1 MTTEKGGLKA
11 IDGALSNAKP
21 APKVGKDKR
30 KRDQRTGGFDEPE
43 LPLLPAGCPVQPLGK
58 LGQVCFF
65 LDEAGQ
71 LIALD
76 PQKVGKNHIRNLFG
90 RKSYLCDEYWPRT
103 NDKGEVN
110 GWKPE
115 IAGDLLMRA
124 CAWEGIFDPQGH
136 VRGRGAHRGE
146 NGSLVLHRGDK
157 VYFAGPDGQG
167 YENPGLIG
175 GYVYPTAPAMPRPDP
190 EEPTSAPAEEL
201 LALLQT
207 WQWARPLIDPMLL
220 LGWVGAAMVG
230 GALTWRPHVWVTGSS
245 ATGKSTL
252 QLLLEYL
259 FDGAALHTHDATE
272 AALRQLLKQQTL
284 PVFFDELE
292 AEEDNRRNKAVI
304 KLARLASSGAVVL
317 RGGQD
322 HQGHEFVARSCFL
335 FSSILLPPMLAQ
347 DRNRLA
353 VLDLQRLPKGAVPP
367 DIEAM
372 QQELALMGRQFTKR
386 FADQWHRF
394 PNTLHAYKVALADQ
408 GHGGRSQDQ
417 FGALL
422 ACADLLLYDETD
434 EQVVLEFAEKL
445 KADTLAEK
453 ATDLA
458 DEEEIVEFLGNSFMP
473 MQRGGDEPEPIVR
486 HVRAALEI
494 DGDRARS
501 KLENIGLKIVVAN
514 VVTDAEGKVESV
526 GAKQRKGQAAEECH
540 LAVANSHEA
549 LAKIFKEKRWAEGVW
564 SQSFC
569 RVQGAHGRV
578 KVRFAGGKGQWSTL
592 IPLTALLDFSVE
604 E

>member
-1 MTTEKGGLKA
+1 MSETKGGVSA
-11 IDGALSNAKP
+11 IGGALSEAKP
-21 APKVGKDKR
+21 APKLRKPSFMQDKDE
-30 KRDQRTGGFDEPE
+30 RTGGPDEPE

-71 LIALD
+71 LIGLD

-90 RKSYLCDEYWPRT
+90 RRSYLCDEYWPRHG
-103 NDKGEVN
+103 NDGEIN

-115 IAGDLLMRA
+115 VAGDLLMRA

-136 VRGRGAHRGE
+136 VRGRGAHLGADGE
-146 NGSLVLHRGDK
+146 LVLHRGDK
-157 VYFAGPDGQG
+157 VYFAGPEGAG
-167 YENPGLIG
+167 YMDPGLIG
-175 GYVYPTAPAMPRPDP
+175 GFVYPTAPATPRPDP
-190 EEPTSAPAEEL
+190 EEPTSAPAERLFEL
-201 LALLQT
+201 LTT
-207 WQWARPLIDPMLL
+207 WQWARPLIDPLLL

-230 GALTWRPHVWVTGSS
+230 GALIWRPHIWVTGSS

-252 QLLLEYL
+252 QMLLELL

-322 HQGHEFVARSCFL
+322 HQGHEFVARSCFM
-335 FSSILLPPMLAQ
+335 FSSILLPPMLSQ

-353 VLDLQRLPKGAVPP
+353 VLDLQRLPQGATPP
-367 DIEAM
+367 ELDAR
-372 QQELALMGRQFTKR
+372 ELALMGRQLLKR
-386 FADQWHRF
+386 LADQWHRF
-394 PNTLHAYKVALADQ
+394 PATLHAHRQALADQ

-417 FGALL
+417 FGTLL

-434 EQVVLEFAEKL
+434 EQVVLERADWL
-445 KADTLAEK
+445 KAATLAEK
-453 ATDLA
+453 ATDLD
-458 DEEEIVEFLGNSFMP
+458 DEEEIVEFLGNAFP
-473 MQRGGDEPEPIVR
+473 PVHRGGDEPEPLVR
-486 HVRAALEI
+486 HIRAALEP
-494 DGDRARS
+494 DGDRARNR
-501 KLENIGLKIVVAN
+501 LENMGLKIVVAK
-514 VVTDAEGKVESV
+514 VQHDAGGKVIKA
-526 GAKQRKGQAAEECH
+526 GARRRKVEPAEECH
-540 LAVANSHEA
+540 LAIANSHEV
-549 LAKIFKEKRWAEGVW
+549 LDKVFQKERWAEGVW

-569 RVQGAHGRV
+569 RVKGSVGRV
-578 KVRFAGGKGQWSTL
+578 KVRFAGGRDQWSTL
-592 IPLTALLDFSVE
+592 IPLTAILDFSPE

>member
-1 MTTEKGGLKA
+1 MTNERGGLTA
-11 IDGALSNAKP
+11 IDGALDGAKP
-21 APKVGKDKR
+21 APKLGKSKN
-30 KRDQRTGGFDEPE
+30 RDQRTGGPEEPE

-71 LIALD
+71 LIGLD

-90 RKSYLCDEYWPRT
+90 RRSYLCDEYWPRHGA
-103 NDKGEVN
+103 DGEIN

-136 VRGRGAHRGE
+136 VRGRGAHLGDDGE
-146 NGSLVLHRGDK
+146 LILHRGDK
-157 VYFAGPDGQG
+157 VYFAGSENAG
-167 YENPGLIG
+167 YTDPGLIG
-175 GYVYPTAPAMPRPDP
+175 SYVYPTAPQIPRPDP
-190 EEPTSAPAEEL
+190 DDVSSGPAEEL
-201 LALLQT
+201 LELLRT
-207 WQWARPLIDPMLL
+207 WHWARPTIDPMLL
-220 LGWVGAAMVG
+220 LGWIGAAMVG
-230 GALTWRPHVWVTGSS
+230 GALRWRPHVWVTGSS

-252 QLLLEYL
+252 QMLLEL
-259 FDGAALHTHDATE
+259 IFDGAALHTHDATE

-353 VLDLQRLPKGAVPP
+353 VLDLQRLPQGATPP
-367 DIEAM
+367 ELDGK
-372 QQELALMGRQFTKR
+372 ELAAVGQAFMKR
-386 FADQWHRF
+386 LADQWHRF
-394 PNTLHAYKVALADQ
+394 PGTLSTYCAALAEQ

-434 EQVVLEFAEKL
+434 EEVVGEWAEHL

-453 ATDLA
+453 ATDQA
-458 DEEEIVEFLGNSFMP
+458 DEEEIVEFLGNSYP
-473 MQRGGDEPEPIVR
+473 PHQRGGDEPEPIVR
-486 HVRAALEI
+486 LVRAALEP
-494 DGDRARS
+494 DSDRVRDR
-501 KLENIGLKIVVAN
+501 LENMGLKIVWAD
-514 VVTDAEGKVESV
+514 VTRAPDGSIEKV
-526 GAKQRKGQAAEECH
+526 GAKVRKLEAANECH
-540 LAVANSHEA
+540 LAIANSHEA
-549 LAKIFKEKRWAEGVW
+549 LGKIFRDKRWAEGVW
-564 SQSFC
+564 QQSFC
-569 RVQGAHGRV
+569 RVQGGHGRV
-578 KVRFAGGKGQWSTL
+578 KVRFAGGRPQWATL
-592 IPLTALLDFSVE
+592 IPLTAMLDFSPD
-604 E
+604 